1 MLREDFRRK
10 NFIVTH
16 RFKHW
21 PDQTGEDL
29 IVADR
34 FFTDEGFDDV
44 EKARDGDA
52 GGPGPGDLGGV
63 GGDADSLVMADDQA
77 HHLIN
82 VMRAKSGDE
91 VVLFD
96 RYGNEYDTQI
106 VEVKK
111 KQLTLKRIAT
121 RRPERRSNVEIT
133 IAAAL
138 PKGDRQKFLIEKL
151 VELGVATFI
160 PLTTP
165 RSVAQVNPKVI
176 ARIEKQIIEATKQCR
191 RSYLMQVTPAK
202 TLAEVLAIANNGFS
216 ARYVAHPYNAIPVAS
231 LSSFTTTQSADASC
245 IWLIGPEGGFSD
257 DEVQTAVEAGWQ
269 AISFGEII
277 LRVETAAMVAAMAS
291 AAVAG
296 KGSLV

>member
-1 MLREDFRRK
+1 M
-10 NFIVTH
+10 
-16 RFKHW
+16 
-21 PDQTGEDL
+21 
-29 IVADR
+29 ADR
-34 FFTDEGFDDV
+34 FFTDDGFDNA
-44 EKARDGDA
+44 EGD
-52 GGPGPGDLGGV
+52 GGV
-63 GGDADSLVMADDQA
+63 GNDGGGNDGDRLTLLDDQA

-82 VMRAKSGDE
+82 VMRVKPGDD

-96 RYGNEYDTQI
+96 RHGNEYDTQI

-160 PLTTP
+160 PLITP

-191 RSYLMQVTPAK
+191 RSYLMEITPAQ
-202 TLAEVLAIANNGFS
+202 TLPEVLATAADGFS
-216 ARYVAHPYNAIPVAS
+216 ARYVAHPYNAVPLAS
-231 LSSFTTTQSADASC
+231 LSSLAATQSADASC

-257 DEVQTAVEAGWQ
+257 DEVQTAVKAGWQ
-269 AISFGEII
+269 AVSFGEII
-277 LRVETAAMVAAMAS
+277 LRVETAAMVAAITS